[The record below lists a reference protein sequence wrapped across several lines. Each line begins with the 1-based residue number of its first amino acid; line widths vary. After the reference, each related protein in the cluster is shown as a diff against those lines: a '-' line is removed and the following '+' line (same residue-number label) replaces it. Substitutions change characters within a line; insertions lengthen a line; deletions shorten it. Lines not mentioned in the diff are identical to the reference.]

1 MASKSFNK
9 SNSIMLVASLAAVY
23 AILRIIPTFPLL
35 GVPGAYFSVSDV
47 IASLYGILLGP
58 YLGPLS
64 IMLGTFIGYF
74 AGKPPVFLGLDFL
87 PAAINSIV
95 VGFVMRGKR
104 KYSIIIYLVL
114 LVLFFIHPYAPRM
127 IQIGLS
133 YGEDGLAFPFI
144 WMHLIGLIILVSPV
158 GKHTSRLINEKS
170 IKMSA
175 IGFLLLS
182 LIGTLSQHLMGNL
195 LFSSIILPT
204 LSVEAANT
212 IWWGIFW
219 VYPIERVLIVILS
232 VIIGLPI
239 IRTLGTSI
247 FNIKK

>member
-1 MASKSFNK
+1 
-9 SNSIMLVASLAAVY
+9 MLVASLAAVY
-23 AILRIIPTFPLL
+23 AILRIIPTFPLV
-35 GVPGAYFSVSDV
+35 GVPGAYFSVADV

-74 AGKPPVFLGLDFL
+74 AGRPPVFLGLDFM
-87 PAAINSIV
+87 PAAINSMV
-95 VGFVMRGKR
+95 VGFIMRGKR

-114 LVLFFIHPYAPRM
+114 LALFFFHPYAPRM
-127 IQIGLS
+127 IQVGFKF
-133 YGEDGLAFPFI
+133 GEDSFAFPFV
-144 WMHLIGLIILVSPV
+144 WMHVIGLIILVSPV
-158 GKHTSRLINEKS
+158 GAHISRLINEKS

-204 LSVEAANT
+204 LSAEAANT

-219 VYPIERVLIVILS
+219 VYPIERVIIVILS
-232 VIIGLPI
+232 LIIGLPI
-239 IRTLGTSI
+239 IRTLGTSVV
-247 FNIKK
+247 NITK

>member
-1 MASKSFNK
+1 MASTSFSR

-23 AILRIIPTFPLL
+23 AILRIIPTFPLV
-35 GVPGAYFSVSDV
+35 GVPGAYFSVADV

-74 AGKPPVFLGLDFL
+74 GGRPPVFLGLDFM

-95 VGFVMRGKR
+95 VGFIMRGKR

-114 LVLFFIHPYAPRM
+114 LALFFFHPYTPRM
-127 IQIGLS
+127 IQVGLNF
-133 YGEDGLAFPFI
+133 GENSFTFPFV
-144 WMHLIGLIILVSPV
+144 WMHIIGLIILVSPI
-158 GKHTSRLINEKS
+158 GTHISRLINEKS

-204 LSVEAANT
+204 LSAEAANT
-212 IWWGIFW
+212 IWWGIFL
-219 VYPIERVLIVILS
+219 VYPIERVIIVILS
-232 VIIGLPI
+232 LIIGLPI

-247 FNIKK
+247 VNITK

>member
-1 MASKSFNK
+1 MASRSYSR

-23 AILRIIPTFPLL
+23 TILRIIPTFPLL
-35 GVPGAYFSVSDV
+35 GIPGAYFSVSDV

-64 IMLGTFIGYF
+64 IILGTFIGYF

-95 VGFVMRGKR
+95 VGYVMRGKR
-104 KYSIIIYLVL
+104 KYSVIIYLIL

-133 YGEDGLAFPFI
+133 YGEDSLKFPFV

-158 GKHTSRLINEKS
+158 GTHISKLINEKS

-219 VYPIERVLIVILS
+219 VYPIERVIIVILS

>member
-1 MASKSFNK
+1 MDSRSFSR

-23 AILRIIPTFPLL
+23 AILRIIPTFPLV
-35 GVPGAYFSVSDV
+35 GVPGAYFSVADV

-74 AGKPPVFLGLDFL
+74 AGRPPVFLGLDFM
-87 PAAINSIV
+87 PAAINSMV
-95 VGFVMRGKR
+95 VGFIMRGKR

-114 LVLFFIHPYAPRM
+114 LALFFFHPYAPRM
-127 IQIGLS
+127 IQVGLNF
-133 YGEDGLAFPFI
+133 GEDSFTFPFV
-144 WMHLIGLIILVSPV
+144 WMHVIGLIILVSPV
-158 GKHTSRLINEKS
+158 GTHISRLINEKS

-204 LSVEAANT
+204 LSAEAANT

-219 VYPIERVLIVILS
+219 VYPIERVIIVILS
-232 VIIGLPI
+232 LIIGLPI
-239 IRTLGTSI
+239 IRTLGTSLV
-247 FNIKK
+247 NITK

>member
-1 MASKSFNK
+1 
-9 SNSIMLVASLAAVY
+9 MLLASLAAVY
-23 AILRIIPTFPLL
+23 AILRIIPTFPLV
-35 GVPGAYFSVSDV
+35 GVPGAYFSVADV

-74 AGKPPVFLGLDFL
+74 AGRPPVFLGFDFM
-87 PAAINSIV
+87 PAAINSMV
-95 VGFVMRGKR
+95 VGFIMRGKR
-104 KYSIIIYLVL
+104 KYSIILYLVL
-114 LVLFFIHPYAPRM
+114 LTLFFFHPYAPRM
-127 IQIGLS
+127 IQVGLN
-133 YGEDGLAFPFI
+133 YGEKSFVFPFV
-144 WMHLIGLIILVSPV
+144 WMHIVGLIILVSPV
-158 GKHTSRLINEKS
+158 GTHTSSLINEKS

-204 LSVEAANT
+204 LSAEAANT

-219 VYPIERVLIVILS
+219 VYPIERVIIVILS
-232 VIIGLPI
+232 LIIGLPI
-239 IRTLGTSI
+239 IRTLGTSVV
-247 FNIKK
+247 NITK

>member
-1 MASKSFNK
+1 MASRSLSK

-104 KYSIIIYLVL
+104 KYSLRKIRRIFLENGFKITKEKTPLLNTYHHFFVL
-114 LVLFFIHPYAPRM
+114 
-127 IQIGLS
+127 
-133 YGEDGLAFPFI
+133 
-144 WMHLIGLIILVSPV
+144 
-158 GKHTSRLINEKS
+158 EK
-170 IKMSA
+170 
-175 IGFLLLS
+175 
-182 LIGTLSQHLMGNL
+182 
-195 LFSSIILPT
+195 
-204 LSVEAANT
+204 
-212 IWWGIFW
+212 
-219 VYPIERVLIVILS
+219 
-232 VIIGLPI
+232 
-239 IRTLGTSI
+239 
-247 FNIKK
+247 